1 MIARVCGWI
10 GAVLMM
16 AAPFLIN
23 LPVGKGLAIAGLAL
37 LTVQAYE
44 NKMLNLIALNLVGI
58 VGYIWSF

>member
-1 MIARVCGWI
+1 
-10 GAVLMM
+10 MM